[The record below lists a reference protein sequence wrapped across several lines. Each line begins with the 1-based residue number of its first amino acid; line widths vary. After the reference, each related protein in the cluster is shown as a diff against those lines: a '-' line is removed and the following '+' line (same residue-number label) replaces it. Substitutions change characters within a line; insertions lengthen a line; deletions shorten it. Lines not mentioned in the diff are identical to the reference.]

1 MRFVLAAAAF
11 AAFPGLL
18 AGPAQA
24 EVVSATP
31 QGFEVRAQATVATS
45 PQAVWAMLGRIER
58 WWSPDHSYSGK
69 AANLSLKPEV
79 GGCFC
84 EALDGGGRVEH
95 LRVVYAAPGKTLR
108 LQGGLGPLQ
117 GEGAAGSLT
126 WTLKAV
132 PAGTEIS
139 QTYVVGGYI
148 RMGAEKLAPLVD
160 GVMKEQLGRLA
171 GVVGK

>member
-1 MRFVLAAAAF
+1 MKYPLAAMLA
-11 AAFPGLL
+11 LL
-18 AGPAQA
+18 AVPAHA

-31 QGFEVRAQATVATS
+31 QGFEVKAQATVAA
-45 PQAVWAMLGRIER
+45 PPEAVWAMLGRIDR
-58 WWSPDHSYSGK
+58 WWSPGHTYSGK
-69 AANLSLKPEV
+69 GANLRLKPEV

-95 LRVVYAAPGKTLR
+95 LRVVYAAPGKMLR

-132 PAGTEIS
+132 PAGTEIT

-171 GVVGK
+171 AALGKR

>member
-1 MRFVLAAAAF
+1 MRNWAAVAVAAGLC
-11 AAFPGLL
+11 AA
-18 AGPAQA
+18 PAEA

-31 QGFEVRAQATVATS
+31 QGFEVKASATVAAT
-45 PQAVWAMLGRIER
+45 PAEAWAMLGRIER
-58 WWSPDHSYSGK
+58 WWNPSHTYSGK
-69 AANLSLKPEV
+69 AENLSLRTRI

-84 EALDGGGRVEH
+84 EKLAGGGVEH
-95 LRVVYAAPGKTLR
+95 MRVVYADRGKMLR

-132 PAGTEIS
+132 PAGTEIT

-160 GVMKEQLGRLA
+160 GVITEQLGRLA
-171 GVVGK
+171 AALGGSPS

>member
-1 MRFVLAAAAF
+1 MKYPLAALLT
-11 AAFPGLL
+11 LL
-18 AGPAQA
+18 AVPAQA

-31 QGFEVRAQATVATS
+31 QGFEVNTQATVAAT
-45 PQAVWAMLGRIER
+45 PEAVWAMLGRIDR

-69 AANLSLKPEV
+69 AANLSLKPEA

-95 LRVVYAAPGKTLR
+95 LRVVYAAPGKMLR
-108 LQGGLGPLQ
+108 LQGELGPLQ

-126 WTLKAV
+126 WMLKKV
-132 PAGTEIS
+132 PAGTEIT

-148 RMGAEKLAPLVD
+148 RMGAEKLAPMVD

-171 GVVGK
+171 GALGKR

>member
-1 MRFVLAAAAF
+1 MKHLLPAAAV
-11 AAFPGLL
+11 AALV
-18 AGPAQA
+18 AAPAAA

-31 QGFEVRAQATVATS
+31 QGFEVKAQATVAAS
-45 PQAVWAMLGRIER
+45 PQAVWAMIGRIGR
-58 WWSPDHSYSGK
+58 WWSPAHTYSGK
-69 AANLSLKPEV
+69 GANLRLDPRI

-84 EALDGGGRVEH
+84 ETLDGGGGVEH
-95 LRVVYAAPGKTLR
+95 LRVVYAAPGKMLR

-117 GEGAAGSLT
+117 GEGATGALT

-132 PAGTEIS
+132 PGGTEIT

-171 GVVGK
+171 GALGKR